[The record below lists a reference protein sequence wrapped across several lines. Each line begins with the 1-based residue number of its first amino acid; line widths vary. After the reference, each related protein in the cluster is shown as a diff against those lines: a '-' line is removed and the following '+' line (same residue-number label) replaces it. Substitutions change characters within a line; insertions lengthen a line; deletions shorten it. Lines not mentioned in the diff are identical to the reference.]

1 MSPAGGPAG
10 SEAELTA
17 RASHPSSPAGVL
29 FGAGFGYAGYL
40 IGQEPERG
48 YRYASVVSGLMAGV
62 MGHRVYKTGKVMPA
76 GLLTGVA
83 LASLGYHGMKYSE
96 WTA

>member
-1 MSPAGGPAG
+1 M
-10 SEAELTA
+10 
-17 RASHPSSPAGVL
+17 

-83 LASLGYHGMKYSE
+83 LASLGYHGMKHSE